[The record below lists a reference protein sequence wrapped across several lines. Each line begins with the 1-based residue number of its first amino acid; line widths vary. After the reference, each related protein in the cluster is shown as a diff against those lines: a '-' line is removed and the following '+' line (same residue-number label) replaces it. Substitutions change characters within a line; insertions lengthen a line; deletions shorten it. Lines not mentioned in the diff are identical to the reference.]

1 MAREFIVSIGFV
13 ISLLR
18 NSILQTLILALPVL
32 LVAMTIGLV
41 ISIFQ
46 ATTSIQDQSL
56 TFVPKILAIFLT
68 LGLLGAWM
76 ANTLMNYA
84 ITIFELIPGMAG

>member
-1 MAREFIVSIGFV
+1 MSIGFV
-13 ISLLR
+13 VTLFR
-18 NSILQTLILALPVL
+18 NSILQTLVLASPVL
-32 LVAMTIGLV
+32 MVAMTIGLV

-68 LGLLGAWM
+68 LGFLGAWM
-76 ANTLMNYA
+76 INLLMNY
-84 ITIFELIPGMAG
+84 TVTLFELIPSMAG

>member
-1 MAREFIVSIGFV
+1 MSIGFV
-13 ISLLR
+13 VALLR
-18 NSILQTLILALPVL
+18 NSVVQTLVLASPVL
-32 LVAMTIGLV
+32 LVAMTIGLI

-56 TFVPKILAIFLT
+56 TFVPKILAIFTT

-76 ANTLMNYA
+76 ANSLINYT
-84 ITIFELIPGMAG
+84 ISIFELIPSMAG

>member
-1 MAREFIVSIGFV
+1 MSIGFV
-13 ISLLR
+13 ITLLR
-18 NSILQTLILALPVL
+18 NSILQTLVLASPVL

-56 TFVPKILAIFLT
+56 TFVPKILAIFIT
-68 LGLLGAWM
+68 LGLVGAWM
-76 ANTLMNYA
+76 VNLLMNY
-84 ITIFELIPGMAG
+84 TVTLFELIPSMAK

>member
-1 MAREFIVSIGFV
+1 MSIGFV
-13 ISLLR
+13 VTLLR
-18 NSILQTLILALPVL
+18 NSVLQTLILASPVL
-32 LVAMTIGLV
+32 LVAMTVGLV

-68 LGLLGAWM
+68 LGLAGSWM
-76 ANTLMNYA
+76 INLLINYTTTL
-84 ITIFELIPGMAG
+84 FELIPSMAG